1 MAMNWPPFGDTLT
14 KPPARYFTSESGCS
28 CPQWRFRPWARP
40 CKHVRELR
48 AAYGIIEANRLKW
61 EKRSDYAD
69 TDAD

>member
-1 MAMNWPPFGDTLT
+1 MGDGAIE
-14 KPPARYFTSESGCS
+14 PARYFTAANPPACS
-28 CPQWRFRPWARP
+28 CPDFWYRGRERP

-69 TDAD
+69 TYAD